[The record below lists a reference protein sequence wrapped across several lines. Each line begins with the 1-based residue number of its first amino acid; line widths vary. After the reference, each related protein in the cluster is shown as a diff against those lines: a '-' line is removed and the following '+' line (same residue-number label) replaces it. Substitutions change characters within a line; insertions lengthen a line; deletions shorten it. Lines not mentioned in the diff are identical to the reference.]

1 MSAISAL
8 AAPTKALSINDAGAR
23 SATAV
28 VLDDNSPLFVGYADV
43 NLFFQVARL
52 IQI

>member
-1 MSAISAL
+1 MV
-8 AAPTKALSINDAGAR
+8 APTKTLSINYAGAR

-28 VLDDNSPLFVGYADV
+28 VLDDNSPLFVVYADE

-52 IQI
+52 I